1 MTETV
6 FTAHPAT
13 PSAHPATPSADPASL
28 TAHPGALGDPSAAAL
43 VDPALVAFIYHE
55 ARLADEA
62 RYSEWEALWD
72 DRATYWVPMAP
83 DADPETAVSYINDN
97 RARIRSRVAQLNTG
111 VRHSQTPPSVLRRTV
126 SNFEVTEAAGDAVTV
141 ASNFV
146 LVEYRFAITLWAGRY
161 LHTIRR
167 TEAGLRLA
175 GKTVHL
181 VNAGGPI
188 PTMAFLI

>member
-1 MTETV
+1 MTQTMLTE
-6 FTAHPAT
+6 PANANV
-13 PSAHPATPSADPASL
+13 SAGS
-28 TAHPGALGDPSAAAL
+28 
-43 VDPALVAFIYHE
+43 VDPALVDFIYTE

-62 RYSEWEALWD
+62 RYSQWEALWD
-72 DRATYWVPMAP
+72 DDALYWVPMHP
-83 DADPETAVSYINDN
+83 DADPATTVSYVYDN
-97 RARIRSRVAQLNTG
+97 RTRIHSRVAQLNTG

-126 SNFEVTEAAGDAVTV
+126 SNFEVTDSRRDTVTV

-146 LVEYRFAITLWAGRY
+146 LVEYRFAVTLWAGRY
-161 LHTIRR
+161 LHSIRR
-167 TEAGLRLA
+167 TDGGLRLA

>member
-1 MTETV
+1 MTEMIL
-6 FTAHPAT
+6 
-13 PSAHPATPSADPASL
+13 S
-28 TAHPGALGDPSAAAL
+28 DPSAAAG
-43 VDPALVAFIYHE
+43 VDPALVAFVYRE

-72 DRATYWVPMAP
+72 DDAAYWVPMSP
-83 DADPETAVSYINDN
+83 DADPETQVSYIYDN
-97 RARIRSRVAQLNTG
+97 RTRIRSRVAQLNTG

-126 SNFEVTEAAGDAVTV
+126 SNFEVSEIRGDTVTV
-141 ASNFV
+141 ASNFI
-146 LVEYRFAITLWAGRY
+146 LAEYRFDLTLWAGRY

-167 TEAGLRLA
+167 TEGGLRLA

>member
-1 MTETV
+1 MIL
-6 FTAHPAT
+6 
-13 PSAHPATPSADPASL
+13 S
-28 TAHPGALGDPSAAAL
+28 DPSAAAG
-43 VDPALVAFIYHE
+43 VDQALVAFVYRE

-72 DRATYWVPMAP
+72 DNATYWVPMSS
-83 DADPETAVSYINDN
+83 DADPETQVSYINDN
-97 RARIRSRVAQLNTG
+97 RTRIRSRVAQLNTG

-126 SNFEVTEAAGDAVTV
+126 SNFEVSETRGDTVTV
-141 ASNFV
+141 ASNFI
-146 LVEYRFAITLWAGRY
+146 LAEYRFDLTLWAGRY

-167 TEAGLRLA
+167 TEGGLRLA

>member
-1 MTETV
+1 MTEMIL
-6 FTAHPAT
+6 
-13 PSAHPATPSADPASL
+13 S
-28 TAHPGALGDPSAAAL
+28 DPSAAAG
-43 VDPALVAFIYHE
+43 VDPALVAFVYRE

-72 DRATYWVPMAP
+72 DDATYWVPMSP
-83 DADPETAVSYINDN
+83 DADPETQVSYIYDN
-97 RARIRSRVAQLNTG
+97 RTRIRSRVAQLNTG

-126 SNFEVTEAAGDAVTV
+126 SNFEVSETRGDTVTV
-141 ASNFV
+141 ASNFI
-146 LVEYRFAITLWAGRY
+146 LAEYRFDLTLWAGRY

-167 TEAGLRLA
+167 TEGGLRLA

>member
-1 MTETV
+1 VTETI
-6 FTAHPAT
+6 
-13 PSAHPATPSADPASL
+13 L
-28 TAHPGALGDPSAAAL
+28 TDPSAAAW

-72 DRATYWVPMAP
+72 DDAHYWVPMSP
-83 DADPETAVSYINDN
+83 DADPQTQVSYINDN
-97 RARIRSRVAQLNTG
+97 RTRIRSRVAQLNTG
-111 VRHSQTPPSVLRRTV
+111 VRHSQTPPSMLRRTV
-126 SNFEVTEAAGDAVTV
+126 SNFEVVSEAPQAGTVTV

-146 LVEYRFAITLWAGRY
+146 LVEYRFAMTLWAGRY
-161 LHTIRR
+161 LHTIR
-167 TEAGLRLA
+167 TAEGGPRLA

-181 VNAGGPI
+181 VNAGGAI

>member
-1 MTETV
+1 MTRTLTHEN
-6 FTAHPAT
+6 PA
-13 PSAHPATPSADPASL
+13 
-28 TAHPGALGDPSAAAL
+28 G
-43 VDPALVAFIYHE
+43 VDAELAAFIFRE

-62 RYSEWEALWD
+62 RYSEWESLWAD
-72 DRATYWVPMAP
+72 DASYRVPMRP
-83 DADPETAVSYINDN
+83 DDDPARTIAYINDN

-111 VRHSQTPPSVLRRTV
+111 VRHSQTPPSALRRTV
-126 SNFEVTEAAGDAVTV
+126 SNFEVVGEAPEAGTVTV

-167 TEAGLRLA
+167 TEGGLRLA

>member
-1 MTETV
+1 MTETIL
-6 FTAHPAT
+6 TEPAV
-13 PSAHPATPSADPASL
+13 
-28 TAHPGALGDPSAAAL
+28 AAG

-72 DRATYWVPMAP
+72 DDARYWVPMSP
-83 DADPETAVSYINDN
+83 DADPDTQVSYINDN
-97 RARIRSRVAQLNTG
+97 RTRIRSRVAQLNTG

-126 SNFEVTEAAGDAVTV
+126 SNFEVVGEAPQAGTVTV

-146 LVEYRFAITLWAGRY
+146 LVEYRFAMTLWAGRY
-161 LHTIRR
+161 LHTIRAA
-167 TEAGLRLA
+167 EGGLRLA

>member
-1 MTETV
+1 MTETI
-6 FTAHPAT
+6 
-13 PSAHPATPSADPASL
+13 L
-28 TAHPGALGDPSAAAL
+28 TDPSAAAG
-43 VDPALVAFIYHE
+43 VDPAIVAFIYRE

-72 DRATYWVPMAP
+72 DEARYWVPMSP
-83 DADPETAVSYINDN
+83 DADPETQVSYINDN
-97 RARIRSRVAQLNTG
+97 RTRIRSRVAQLNTG

-126 SNFEVTEAAGDAVTV
+126 SNFEVVSEAPGAGTVTV

-146 LVEYRFAITLWAGRY
+146 LVEYRFASTLWAGRY

-167 TEAGLRLA
+167 AEGGLRLA
-175 GKTVHL
+175 AKTVHL

>member
-6 FTAHPAT
+6 FTANSAT
-13 PSAHPATPSADPASL
+13 LS
-28 TAHPGALGDPSAAAL
+28 DPSAAAL

-83 DADPETAVSYINDN
+83 DADPETSVSYINDN

-126 SNFEVTEAAGDAVTV
+126 SNFEVTDADGDAVTV

-146 LVEYRFAITLWAGRY
+146 LVEYRFAATLWAGRY

-167 TEAGLRLA
+167 TEGGLRLA

>member
-1 MTETV
+1 MTETIL
-6 FTAHPAT
+6 
-13 PSAHPATPSADPASL
+13 S
-28 TAHPGALGDPSAAAL
+28 DPSAAAR
-43 VDPALVAFIYHE
+43 VDPALVSFIYHE

-72 DRATYWVPMAP
+72 DDARYWVPMSP
-83 DADPETAVSYINDN
+83 DADPETQVSYVNDN
-97 RARIRSRVAQLNTG
+97 RSRIRSRVAQLNTG

-126 SNFEVTEAAGDAVTV
+126 SNFEVVGEAPQAGTVTV

-146 LVEYRFAITLWAGRY
+146 LVEYRFAMTLWAGRY
-161 LHTIRR
+161 LHTIRVA
-167 TEAGLRLA
+167 EGGLRLA

>member
-1 MTETV
+1 MTETIL
-6 FTAHPAT
+6 
-13 PSAHPATPSADPASL
+13 S
-28 TAHPGALGDPSAAAL
+28 DPSAAAR
-43 VDPALVAFIYHE
+43 VDPALVSFIYHE

-72 DRATYWVPMAP
+72 DDARYWVPMSP
-83 DADPETAVSYINDN
+83 DADPETQVSYVNDN
-97 RARIRSRVAQLNTG
+97 RSRIRSRVAQLNTG

-126 SNFEVTEAAGDAVTV
+126 SNFEVVGEAPQAGTVTV

-146 LVEYRFAITLWAGRY
+146 LVEYRFAMTLWAGRY
-161 LHTIRR
+161 LHTIRAA
-167 TEAGLRLA
+167 EGGLRLA

>member
-1 MTETV
+1 MTTETT
-6 FTAHPAT
+6 FTDPPA
-13 PSAHPATPSADPASL
+13 
-28 TAHPGALGDPSAAAL
+28 ALGDPSAAAG
-43 VDPALVAFIYHE
+43 VAPALVAFIYRE

-72 DRATYWVPMAP
+72 DDATYWVPMSP
-83 DADPETAVSYINDN
+83 DADPETQVSYINDN
-97 RARIRSRVAQLNTG
+97 RTRIRSRVAQLNTG

-126 SNFEVTEAAGDAVTV
+126 SNFEVSETRGDTVTV
-141 ASNFV
+141 ASNFI
-146 LVEYRFAITLWAGRY
+146 LAEYRFDLTLWAGRY

-167 TEAGLRLA
+167 TEGGLRLA

>member
-1 MTETV
+1 VTETI
-6 FTAHPAT
+6 
-13 PSAHPATPSADPASL
+13 L
-28 TAHPGALGDPSAAAL
+28 TEPAAAAW
-43 VDPALVAFIYHE
+43 VDPALVSFIYHE

-72 DRATYWVPMAP
+72 DEARYWVPMSP
-83 DADPETAVSYINDN
+83 DADPETQVSYINDN
-97 RARIRSRVAQLNTG
+97 RSRIRSRVAQLNTG

-126 SNFEVTEAAGDAVTV
+126 SNFEVVSEAPGAGTVTV

-167 TEAGLRLA
+167 TEGRLRLA

>member
-1 MTETV
+1 MTETIL
-6 FTAHPAT
+6 TEPAV
-13 PSAHPATPSADPASL
+13 
-28 TAHPGALGDPSAAAL
+28 AAG

-72 DRATYWVPMAP
+72 DDGTYWVPMSP
-83 DADPETAVSYINDN
+83 EADPETTVSYINDN

-126 SNFEVTEAAGDAVTV
+126 SNFEVTDVTGDRVTV

-146 LVEYRFAITLWAGRY
+146 LVEYRFASTLWAVRY
-161 LHTIRR
+161 LDTIRQ
-167 TEAGLRLA
+167 TEGRVRLA

>member
-1 MTETV
+1 MTEAILTGP
-6 FTAHPAT
+6 PAAPT
-13 PSAHPATPSADPASL
+13 GP
-28 TAHPGALGDPSAAAL
+28 AAAAW

-72 DRATYWVPMAP
+72 DDAMYWVPMSP
-83 DADPETAVSYINDN
+83 DADPETQVSYIYDN
-97 RARIRSRVAQLNTG
+97 RTRIRSRVAQLNTG

-126 SNFEVTEAAGDAVTV
+126 SNFEVTEVTGATGGTVTV

-146 LVEYRFAITLWAGRY
+146 LVEYRFAVTLWAGRY
-161 LHTIRR
+161 LHTIRAA
-167 TEAGLRLA
+167 EGGLRLV

-188 PTMAFLI
+188 STMAFLI

>member
-1 MTETV
+1 MTEAVLTGV
-6 FTAHPAT
+6 PA
-13 PSAHPATPSADPASL
+13 
-28 TAHPGALGDPSAAAL
+28 G
-43 VDPALVAFIYHE
+43 VDPALVAFVYHE

-72 DRATYWVPMAP
+72 DDATYWVPMSP
-83 DADPETAVSYINDN
+83 DADPDTQVSYIYDN

-126 SNFEVTEAAGDAVTV
+126 SNFEVTDATGDSVTV

-146 LVEYRFAITLWAGRY
+146 LVEYRFDVTLWAGRY
-161 LHTIRR
+161 LHTIR
-167 TEAGLRLA
+167 AGQGGLRLA
-175 GKTVHL
+175 EKTVHL

>member
-1 MTETV
+1 VTETI
-6 FTAHPAT
+6 
-13 PSAHPATPSADPASL
+13 L
-28 TAHPGALGDPSAAAL
+28 TDPSATAW
-43 VDPALVAFIYHE
+43 VDPALVSFIYHE

-72 DRATYWVPMAP
+72 DDARYWVPMSP
-83 DADPETAVSYINDN
+83 DADPETQVSYINDN
-97 RARIRSRVAQLNTG
+97 RSRIRSRVAQLNTG

-126 SNFEVTEAAGDAVTV
+126 SNFEVVGEAPRAGTVTV

-146 LVEYRFAITLWAGRY
+146 LVEYRFAMTLWAGRY
-161 LHTIRR
+161 LHTIRG
-167 TEAGLRLA
+167 TDSGPRLA

>member
-1 MTETV
+1 MTEMIL
-6 FTAHPAT
+6 
-13 PSAHPATPSADPASL
+13 S
-28 TAHPGALGDPSAAAL
+28 DPSAAAA
-43 VDPALVAFIYHE
+43 VDQALVAFVYRE

-72 DRATYWVPMAP
+72 DDATYWVPMSP
-83 DADPETAVSYINDN
+83 DADPETQVSYINDN
-97 RARIRSRVAQLNTG
+97 RTRIRSRVAQLNTG

-126 SNFEVTEAAGDAVTV
+126 SNFEVSETRGDTVTV
-141 ASNFV
+141 ASNFI
-146 LVEYRFAITLWAGRY
+146 LAEYRFDLTLWAGRY

-167 TEAGLRLA
+167 TEGGLRLA

>member
-1 MTETV
+1 MTETI
-6 FTAHPAT
+6 
-13 PSAHPATPSADPASL
+13 L
-28 TAHPGALGDPSAAAL
+28 TEPAAAAG
-43 VDPALVAFIYHE
+43 VDPALVAFIYRE

-72 DRATYWVPMAP
+72 DEARYWVPMSP
-83 DADPETAVSYINDN
+83 DADPETQVSYVNDN
-97 RARIRSRVAQLNTG
+97 RSRIRSRVAQLNTG
-111 VRHSQTPPSVLRRTV
+111 VRHSQTPPSALRRTV
-126 SNFEVTEAAGDAVTV
+126 SNFEVVGEAPEAGTVTV

-167 TEAGLRLA
+167 TQGGLRLA
-175 GKTVHL
+175 GNTVHL